1 MTMKEKVV
9 KDADT
14 NTEKNGSI
22 LALNVR
28 SVTQINIYEG
38 SRICVSK

>member
-9 KDADT
+9 KGADM

-22 LALNVR
+22 LALNVE
-28 SVTQINIYEG
+28 SIIPI
-38 SRICVSK
+38 SI